1 MANTASNEGRGPLK
15 EVNDMSKF
23 ELGTIVVTGGVGD
36 LMAAE
41 EEFRLFVAISLM
53 RYAEGDWG
61 SVCTEDAALNEEAL
75 VYGERLL
82 GSYEHRSNPD
92 WKIWIITEYDRSVT
106 TILFPSE
113 Y

>member
-1 MANTASNEGRGPLK
+1 MRAGSPLK

-23 ELGTIVVTGGVGD
+23 ELGTIVVTRGVGD
-36 LMAAE
+36 LMAAK
-41 EEFRLFVAISLM
+41 EEFRLFVAVSLM

-61 SVCTEDAALNEEAL
+61 SVCTEDAVLNEEAL
-75 VYGERLL
+75 EYGERLL
-82 GSYEHRSNPD
+82 GSYEYRSNPD